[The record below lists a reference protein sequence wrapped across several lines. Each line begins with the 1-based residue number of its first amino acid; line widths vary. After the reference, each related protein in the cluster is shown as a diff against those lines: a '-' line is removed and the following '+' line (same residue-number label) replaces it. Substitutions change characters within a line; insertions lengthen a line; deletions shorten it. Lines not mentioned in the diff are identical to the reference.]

1 MTPDLEANKAVVR
14 RFFATVFNA
23 GDLAAADVLVREDY
37 LQHSPIAAPGRE
49 GVKAFARGLR
59 QAFPDLRLEIA
70 DLIAEG
76 DRVVTRIVG
85 RGTHTGGEF
94 LGLPPK
100 GRAMDATSIDIFRLE
115 GGQLAEHWDVLDV
128 QALIAQLS

>member
-1 MTPDLEANKAVVR
+1 MTSDVEANKALVR

-23 GDLAAADVLVREDY
+23 GDVDAADDLVRADY
-37 LQHSPIAAPGRE
+37 LQHNPIAPPGRE
-49 GVKAFARGLR
+49 GVKTFVRGLR
-59 QAFPDLRLEIA
+59 AAFPDLQLEIA
-70 DLIAEG
+70 DLVAEG

-100 GRAMDATSIDIFRLE
+100 GRAMVATSIDIFRLE

-128 QALIAQLS
+128 QGLIAQLS